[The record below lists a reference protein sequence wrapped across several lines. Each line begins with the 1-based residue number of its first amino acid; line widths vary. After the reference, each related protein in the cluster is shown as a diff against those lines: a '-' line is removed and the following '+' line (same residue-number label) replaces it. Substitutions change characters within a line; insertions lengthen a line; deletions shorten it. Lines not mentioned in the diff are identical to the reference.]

1 MNAGSAAFAADVV
14 DVVLYNIFQ
23 RLDVGVGDLGKVSGD
38 VVVEVDLDVAV
49 LRLVGIAAG

>member
-23 RLDVGVGDLGKVSGD
+23 RLDVGVGDLGQVSGD
-38 VVVEVDLDVAV
+38 IVVEVDFDVRV
-49 LRLVGIAAG
+49 

>member
-38 VVVEVDLDVAV
+38 IVVEVDFDVAV
-49 LRLVGIAAG
+49 